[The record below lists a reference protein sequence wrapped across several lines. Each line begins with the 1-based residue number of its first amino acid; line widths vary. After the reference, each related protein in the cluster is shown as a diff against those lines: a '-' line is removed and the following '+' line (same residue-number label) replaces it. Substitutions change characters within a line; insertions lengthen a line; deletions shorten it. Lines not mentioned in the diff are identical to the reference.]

1 MSQTLIDTATFEELK
16 SAMGEDFIPEL
27 ISTYLEETTNLI
39 QTLHE
44 TLAANRPEDFRR
56 AAHSIKSSSASLGA
70 LDFSA
75 QAKEL
80 EFIGKAGDL
89 SQAAEPLSR
98 LETAFPA
105 VQKALQEFL
114 P

>member
-1 MSQTLIDTATFEELK
+1 MLPPVIDTATFDELK

-27 ISTYLEETTNLI
+27 ITTYLEETTALLA
-39 QTLHE
+39 TLRE
-44 TLAANRPEDFRR
+44 ALAANRPEDFRR

-89 SQAAEPLSR
+89 DQAGEPLAK
-98 LETAFPA
+98 LEAAYPGVKTTL
-105 VQKALQEFL
+105 QALL

>member
-1 MSQTLIDTATFEELK
+1 MTNSIIDAITFNELK

-27 ISTYLEETTNLI
+27 ISTYLEETAGLL
-39 QTLHE
+39 QTLRE
-44 TLAANRPEDFRR
+44 ALAANRPEDFRR

-70 LDFSA
+70 LDFST

-89 SQAAEPLSR
+89 SQAGEPLSR
-98 LETAFPA
+98 LDAGFPA
-105 VQKALQEFL
+105 VQSALQALL